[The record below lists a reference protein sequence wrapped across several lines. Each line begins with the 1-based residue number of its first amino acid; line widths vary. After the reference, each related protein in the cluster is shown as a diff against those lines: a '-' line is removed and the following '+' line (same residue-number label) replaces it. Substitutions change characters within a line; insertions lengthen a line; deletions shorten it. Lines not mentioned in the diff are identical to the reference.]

1 MIYPMAVLPAS
12 LYVISGIGSRLQ
24 KGAQM
29 LKYMNMSVD
38 PCEDFYEFTCGNWNR
53 YHSAAKGD
61 ATSTGLLE
69 NLQKSL
75 SEKLMEI
82 LVTPE
87 QVDTMV
93 DRKVKDFYRSCLN
106 LAALKNNYALK
117 LRELIAE
124 FGEMPALAGP
134 AWQEQQFDWL
144 ETVAKISY
152 KYGIGILT
160 PAEVSID
167 LVDTRVNRLYMRTA
181 DLSLGNQ
188 HVYLDKS
195 SSQLLQGITIVVYS
209 RLIDFLGME
218 VELAKRTAKEIID
231 FEISLAR
238 GIEDVNTATDYR
250 DVIALDTIDSL
261 QQKYAGYL
269 DLKKLLYLSFGSLP
283 NLKVYSNPKYLKHLI
298 ELMHVTPR
306 RVVANYI
313 FYNLIRKFLV
323 EVPKTQQKLQENCL
337 KGMKPRFF
345 KIFDNMIYRRFM
357 SREIEQGIHSMWEEI
372 KHTFKQNLA
381 SQKYHWIDGQIR
393 RYAIEKVNAMKMDIV
408 SYKDYDFQSSFG
420 ALTVNNHD
428 YIENLKSLYA
438 VASKN
443 HRDSITKPPKPT
455 ELGEELSTSPANIL
469 NENMVKVPVSML
481 QPYQVWSTQFPNAF
495 NYAVLGALLSHELI
509 HGFDDAGRGYDLH
522 GKPLQWWDL
531 LSSIYFQERSECF
544 NEQYHGYVFHNRHL
558 PYMSQ
563 DENIAD
569 NGGVRLAYN
578 AYLNWYR
585 DALQKYPHQISET
598 MPGLNFS
605 DKKLFFISYGQL
617 WCGDINPLIRQYQ
630 ESTDAHVPDKFR
642 VIGPL
647 SNFEEFSKEFQCP
660 PGSGMN
666 PIKKCEIY

>member
-12 LYVISGIGSRLQ
+12 LEAISGIASRLQ
-24 KGAQM
+24 KGAEM

-87 QVDTMV
+87 QVDTLV

-124 FGEMPALAGP
+124 FGEMPAL
-134 AWQEQQFDWL
+134 
-144 ETVAKISY
+144 
-152 KYGIGILT
+152 
-160 PAEVSID
+160 
-167 LVDTRVNRLYMRTA
+167 A

-231 FEISLAR
+231 FEIALAR

-298 ELMHVTPR
+298 DLMHVTPR

-381 SQKYHWIDGQIR
+381 SSKYHWIDGQIR

-408 SYKDYDFQSSFG
+408 S
-420 ALTVNNHD
+420 
-428 YIENLKSLYA
+428 
-438 VASKN
+438 
-443 HRDSITKPPKPT
+443 
-455 ELGEELSTSPANIL
+455 
-469 NENMVKVPVSML
+469 
-481 QPYQVWSTQFPNAF
+481 
-495 NYAVLGALLSHELI
+495 
-509 HGFDDAGRGYDLH
+509 
-522 GKPLQWWDL
+522 
-531 LSSIYFQERSECF
+531 
-544 NEQYHGYVFHNRHL
+544 
-558 PYMSQ
+558 
-563 DENIAD
+563 
-569 NGGVRLAYN
+569 
-578 AYLNWYR
+578 
-585 DALQKYPHQISET
+585 
-598 MPGLNFS
+598 
-605 DKKLFFISYGQL
+605 
-617 WCGDINPLIRQYQ
+617 
-630 ESTDAHVPDKFR
+630 
-642 VIGPL
+642 
-647 SNFEEFSKEFQCP
+647 
-660 PGSGMN
+660 
-666 PIKKCEIY
+666 